1 MVYSPII
8 EYVLVKNSVNRKGL
22 ALGIYSEG
30 VIFYEC
36 DGITSLYVLSPGKRI
51 RFYESHRYD
60 QFECTDDD
68 FFCFGSQYGKGTDEN
83 HFQLA
88 FSSVNMLRN
97 VENRDLFH
105 LDATYRILK
114 LCYPVIVIGVSDVN
128 RKFFPIA
135 FMITSHETEEDYLNF
150 FTSFIK
156 ITSQLNLKFDPKY
169 IVIDACKAL
178 AKAIKK
184 CFPNCKIIMC
194 YFHLTYNVSIFF

>member
-1 MVYSPII
+1 LNTFN
-8 EYVLVKNSVNRKGL
+8 YVKGVQRRL
-22 ALGIYSEG
+22 
-30 VIFYEC
+30 
-36 DGITSLYVLSPGKRI
+36 R
-51 RFYESHRYD
+51 ESNDLDHIKKFADEHRYD

-105 LDATYRILK
+105 MDATYRILK
-114 LCYPVIVIGVSDVN
+114 LCYPVSVIGVSDVN

-135 FMITSHETEEDYLNF
+135 IMITSHETEEDYLNF

-194 YFHLTYNVSIFF
+194 YFHLTYNVSIFT